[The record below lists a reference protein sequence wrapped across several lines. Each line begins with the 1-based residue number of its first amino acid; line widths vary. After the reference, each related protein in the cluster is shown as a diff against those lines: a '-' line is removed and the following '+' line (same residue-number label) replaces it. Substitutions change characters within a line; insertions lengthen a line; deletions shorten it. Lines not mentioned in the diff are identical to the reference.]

1 MNIEKI
7 EEYKKFYH
15 DTLLNDV
22 VPFWEKPTLSI
33 GIRRGIL
40 FQRFIQSPVRTT
52 RTRYEVVV
60 GTLRMSYIHAYGV

>member
-22 VPFWEKPTLSI
+22 VPFWEKSDLIDRNTAGYIISVIYSI
-33 GIRRGIL
+33 ARANNSNTI
-40 FQRFIQSPVRTT
+40 
-52 RTRYEVVV
+52 
-60 GTLRMSYIHAYGV
+60 